1 MSTVVHE
8 LAAMPVAASGYEV
21 GPLAPADGRS
31 VERRALLVRYHLTS
45 VGKGLN
51 AKVGARAATSIAAAE
66 ATISPHHGSHHLR
79 RA

>member
-31 VERRALLVRYHLTS
+31 VERRALLILCHRIS
-45 VGKGLN
+45 VGKGLIN
-51 AKVGARAATSIAAAE
+51 IHTLSA
-66 ATISPHHGSHHLR
+66 L
-79 RA
+79 

>member
-31 VERRALLVRYHLTS
+31 VERRALQITCQVMY
-45 VGKGLN
+45 VGKGL
-51 AKVGARAATSIAAAE
+51 KDKFRE
-66 ATISPHHGSHHLR
+66 
-79 RA
+79 